1 VSLVYAKS
9 SLDQRELQM
18 LESEVRSRGKSLTTA
33 YLLWIFLGGLWVH
46 RFYLKRSGGIF
57 LMASLISL
65 VLCIFLIGFL
75 FLMILGFILL
85 ADAFRMS
92 GFVQEYNGKLEG
104 QIITE
109 ILAARAG
116 GPGMPYGAGYAAQRA
131 SYAQA
136 YAPAA
141 MAQPAYAPSAPAFAN
156 QSTVVARRA
165 PGASG
170 TGRLVVAEGG
180 RSSTFDVAAGQ
191 SLVVGRGAEANVR
204 LSDPRAS
211 RQHLTVTLTPSGWL
225 LRDLGST
232 NPSRV
237 LESSGRARDLR
248 GETTISGGQVL
259 IGDAL
264 ITFYPQSMG

>member
-92 GFVQEYNGKLEG
+92 GFVQEYNGKMES

-109 ILAARAG
+109 ILATRAG
-116 GPGMPYGAGYAAQRA
+116 GPGMSYGAGYTAQPAR
-131 SYAQA
+131 YAPS
-136 YAPAA
+136 YAPAVTTQPA
-141 MAQPAYAPSAPAFAN
+141 YSRPAPPFPTQSAVAAQPAHAAA
-156 QSTVVARRA
+156 
-165 PGASG
+165 AS
-170 TGRLVVAEGG
+170 GRLVVAEGG
-180 RSSTFDVAAGQ
+180 KSSAFDVATGQ
-191 SLVVGRGAEANVR
+191 SLVIGRGAEANVR
-204 LSDPRAS
+204 LSDSRAS
-211 RQHLTVTLTPSGWL
+211 RQHLAVTLAPSGWL
-225 LRDLGST
+225 LRDLGAT

-237 LESSGRARDLR
+237 LESSGGARDLR

-264 ITFYPQSMG
+264 ITFYPPRMG

>member
-1 VSLVYAKS
+1 
-9 SLDQRELQM
+9 
-18 LESEVRSRGKSLTTA
+18 
-33 YLLWIFLGGLWVH
+33 
-46 RFYLKRSGGIF
+46 
-57 LMASLISL
+57 MASLISL

-131 SYAQA
+131 SYA
-136 YAPAA
+136 
-141 MAQPAYAPSAPAFAN
+141 PAYAPSAPAFAN
-156 QSTVVARRA
+156 PSTVVARRA